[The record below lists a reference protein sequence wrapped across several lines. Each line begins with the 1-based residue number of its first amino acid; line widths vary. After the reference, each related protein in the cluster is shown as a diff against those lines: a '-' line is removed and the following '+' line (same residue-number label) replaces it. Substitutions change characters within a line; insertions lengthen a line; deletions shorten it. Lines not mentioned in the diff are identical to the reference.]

1 MGTIINLLLARIPDC
16 TGQLWF
22 GEARRGGD
30 GGHLLSGMGDLNVLA
45 AREARLR
52 PPPPS
57 AVLGRPGAEGAA
69 LRASWLTPCVCVFQ
83 SSSHKKARAAR
94 QKEKR
99 KKRRQELA
107 RLRDAGIRNLSSG
120 YEIPPSTAPLPP
132 PLELWPRIG
141 WL

>member
-1 MGTIINLLLARIPDC
+1 M
-16 TGQLWF
+16 
-22 GEARRGGD
+22 
-30 GGHLLSGMGDLNVLA
+30 A
-45 AREARLR
+45 AREGRLP

-57 AVLGRPGAEGAA
+57 AVLDRPGAEGAA
-69 LRASWLTPCVCVFQ
+69 RCAPWLTPCVCVFQ
-83 SSSHKKARAAR
+83 SSSRKKSRAAR

-107 RLRDAGIRNLSSG
+107 RLRDAGRRNLSSG
-120 YEIPPSTAPLPP
+120 YEIPPFTAPLPP